1 VPDTPNP
8 KAPGHALKSS
18 ARAGALLIEQA
29 RRTRSQYK
37 TFWFSRF
44 GGCKCKASRRNW
56 WTWSGSNRRPL
67 PCHGSALPAAPQA
80 HNRGK
85 DSDRISSRWRVPI
98 QLNSP
103 PLLSD
108 SQTPLWHFAN
118 LWKICILNDVFPGS
132 SIPKPNIIR
141 AKRMMKRFSR
151 KNLRLLP
158 ALLLA
163 SSFLA
168 GQVPADPQSSNQA
181 PISYSSMNQLNT
193 LLGNLEQ
200 TSQNS
205 AADLKALRVDRWK
218 TDGNTKRQEQSDVES
233 LLRNL
238 QNALPGLVNELRNS
252 PEDMAATFKLY
263 HNLDSLHY
271 VISAVAVTAGAFG
284 PKGDYQAL

>member
-1 VPDTPNP
+1 
-8 KAPGHALKSS
+8 
-18 ARAGALLIEQA
+18 
-29 RRTRSQYK
+29 
-37 TFWFSRF
+37 
-44 GGCKCKASRRNW
+44 
-56 WTWSGSNRRPL
+56 
-67 PCHGSALPAAPQA
+67 
-80 HNRGK
+80 
-85 DSDRISSRWRVPI
+85 
-98 QLNSP
+98 
-103 PLLSD
+103 
-108 SQTPLWHFAN
+108 
-118 LWKICILNDVFPGS
+118 
-132 SIPKPNIIR
+132 
-141 AKRMMKRFSR
+141 MMKRFSR

-205 AADLKALRVDRWK
+205 AADLKALRVERWK

-263 HNLDSLHY
+263 HNLDALHD
-271 VISAVAVTAGAFG
+271 VMRSVAESAGAFG
-284 PKGDYQAL
+284 PKGDYQALAADAEKLDDVRRSLAQRMQTLAGAKEAELVRLRTQLKAAQAAPPPPPKKIVIDDNEPPKKATKKKVKKPATTQPTQPAQQQATPQPPPAK